1 MEEYVSGVKQKIEH
15 AWINFS
21 ETQNVF
27 EKIRDVFLN
36 MIPVESA

>member
-21 ETQNVF
+21 EIQIVF
-27 EKIRDVFLN
+27 DEIRDVLLN